1 LNISDSF
8 DNTYTNFTLEI
19 YNNPPTLNEK
29 INDVKIQ
36 LGIHFTFTLSKIIFS
51 DKDGDE
57 LSFEAFFY
65 ENDPLPSWISFNKE
79 TLTFNGSTISL
90 D

>member
-19 YNNPPTLNEK
+19 YNNPPALNEK

-36 LGIHFTFTLSKIIFS
+36 LGTNFSFTLSKNIFI

-57 LSFEAFFY
+57 LSFKAY
-65 ENDPLPSWISFNKE
+65 LNENDLLPSWIDFNNK
-79 TLTFNGSTISL
+79 TLTFNGSTNS
-90 D
+90 

>member
-8 DNTYTNFTLEI
+8 DSTYTNFTLEI

-36 LGIHFTFTLSKIIFS
+36 LGTNFSFTISKNNFI
-51 DKDGDE
+51 DKDGDQ
-57 LSFEAFFY
+57 LSF
-65 ENDPLPSWISFNKE
+65 
-79 TLTFNGSTISL
+79 
-90 D
+90 